1 MSTSHFPF
9 NSFSHLVPVFLILI
23 PVVTVIH
30 ISRDWCESKKVF
42 FFPNNFPIDGVKH
55 IETCFKIKND
65 DPSKLLSWPSL
76 TSSFEWKTKQKENR
90 NEKLGNLS
98 SLINY
103 QSFILLL
110 VHGVSY
116 LNGRCWFL
124 CNFFFL
130 FLGLL
135 ETVVLGLSGNVPLI
149 PPFFKVIGQLAQ
161 PCYLTGFRACDSY
174 LITLAA
180 FQFFLFPL
188 ICSRLSIIT
197 V

>member
-1 MSTSHFPF
+1 MNPKRFF
-9 NSFSHLVPVFLILI
+9 
-23 PVVTVIH
+23 
-30 ISRDWCESKKVF
+30 F
-42 FFPNNFPIDGVKH
+42 FFPNNFSIDGVKH

-90 NEKLGNLS
+90 NEKLGNLT

-103 QSFILLL
+103 QSYILLL

-124 CNFFFL
+124 CNFFFP

-174 LITLAA
+174 LIALAA
-180 FQFFLFPL
+180 FQSFLSPL